1 MGYYYLFAGPDRV
14 PGLFDFLLDRCERLS
29 IRVSLLEQQLQQET
43 EKSAKF
49 EGRSQLFQKELE
61 KTRLEVRQYQIKL
74 ERITKWKNVLNRLV

>member
-1 MGYYYLFAGPDRV
+1 MDSRG
-14 PGLFDFLLDRCERLS
+14 ET
-29 IRVSLLEQQLQQET
+29 QQET